1 MGAMFGRVLPLAAA
15 CTLLASACSG
25 GEVGSSTSQPRF
37 APTIAQ
43 ETTTPQPEPPA
54 WAVIPR
60 ERYLDMWKRP
70 GRPNPAFVFDSKL
83 TGVGLGRMLVVGERE
98 TNGERWLRVKLPIRP
113 NGAAAWAR
121 ETDVRLVPRY
131 DELKVDLSKR
141 TLEHFRDGE
150 LIDRFRVGI
159 GRPEYPTAL
168 GTFYVW
174 QKVNFDEWYGPYG
187 IYALGLSGFSPVLL
201 DWPGGG
207 RMAIH
212 GTADPSDRGR
222 EVSHGCVRVYN
233 EGMKLLRRIPLGT
246 PVVIQP

>member
-1 MGAMFGRVLPLAAA
+1 M
-15 CTLLASACSG
+15 
-25 GEVGSSTSQPRF
+25 
-37 APTIAQ
+37 
-43 ETTTPQPEPPA
+43 
-54 WAVIPR
+54 IPR
-60 ERYLDMWKRP
+60 ERYLDMWKKP
-70 GRPNPAFVFDSKL
+70 GRPNQAFVFDS
-83 TGVGLGRMLVVGERE
+83 
-98 TNGERWLRVKLPIRP
+98 P
-113 NGAAAWAR
+113 NGAAVWAR
-121 ETDVRLVPRY
+121 QVDLRLVRRY
-131 DELKVDLSKR
+131 DQLMVDLSKR
-141 TLEHFRDGE
+141 TLEHYHDGE

-212 GTADPSDRGR
+212 GTGDPSDRGR
-222 EVSHGCVRVYN
+222 EVSHGCIRVYN